1 MHSSQQPLTTPGTLY
16 VVATPIGNLEDISQR
31 ALRVLAE
38 VTLIAAEDTRRT
50 ARLLERYGIRTPTVS
65 YHEHNQRSRVPQLL
79 RRLEDGESL
88 ALVTDAGTPG
98 ISDPGTELVDEC
110 LRHRIPVDPIPGAS
124 ALVMVSG
131 FPLTPLTWL
140 GFSPHRAKDLDGWY
154 RAIDA
159 IPHAVCFLE
168 SPHRIEA
175 SLRVAATILGER
187 QILVA
192 RELTK
197 AHQEL
202 VRGTA
207 GEVFPLLR
215 SLKGEFTI
223 VVGPRSIAPVTTGA
237 ASDAEILAQ
246 FGQMEE
252 SGTFGSKRQLVTALA
267 DRHGR
272 PAREI
277 YALVSKQR
285 PSAE

>member
-1 MHSSQQPLTTPGTLY
+1 MPGTLY

-31 ALRVLAE
+31 ALRVLGE
-38 VTLIAAEDTRRT
+38 VALIAAEDTRRT
-50 ARLLERYGIRTPTVS
+50 ARLLEHYGIRTPTLS
-65 YHEHNQRSRVPQLL
+65 YHKHNHRSRMPQLL

-88 ALVTDAGTPG
+88 AVVTDAGTPG

-110 LRHRIPVDPIPGAS
+110 FRRGIPVDPIPGAS
-124 ALVMVSG
+124 ALLAAVMASG
-131 FPLTPLTWL
+131 FELTPLTWL
-140 GFSPHRAKDLDGWY
+140 GFSPHRAKDLEAWY
-154 RAIDA
+154 HGIATT
-159 IPHAVCFLE
+159 PHVVCFLE
-168 SPHRIEA
+168 SPHRIEG
-175 SLRVAATILGER
+175 SLRVAADILGDR
-187 QILVA
+187 PILVA

-207 GEVFPLLR
+207 ATALASLK

-223 VVGPRSIAPVTTGA
+223 VVGPRPEAAATPDA
-237 ASDAEILAQ
+237 ASDDQILAQ

-252 SGTFGSKRQLVTALA
+252 SGKFSSKRQLVAALA
-267 DRHGR
+267 SKHGR

>member
-1 MHSSQQPLTTPGTLY
+1 MPGTLY

-31 ALRVLAE
+31 ALRVLGE

-50 ARLLERYGIRTPTVS
+50 ARLLEHYGIRTPTLS
-65 YHEHNQRSRVPQLL
+65 YHEHNHRSREPQLL
-79 RRLEDGESL
+79 RKLEEGANL

-110 LRHRIPVDPIPGAS
+110 LRRGIRVDPIPGAS
-124 ALVMVSG
+124 ALLAAVMASG
-131 FPLTPLTWL
+131 FTLTPLTWL
-140 GFSPHRAKDLDGWY
+140 GFSPRRAKDLEDWY
-154 RAIDA
+154 RDIDSTS
-159 IPHAVCFLE
+159 HVVCFLE

-175 SLRVAATILGER
+175 SLRVAAAVLGER

-202 VRGTA
+202 IRGTA
-207 GEVFPLLR
+207 STVLASLK

-223 VVGPRSIAPVTTGA
+223 VVGPRPHAAEAPDA
-237 ASDAEILAQ
+237 ASDDDILVQ

-252 SGTFGSKRQLVTALA
+252 SGEFSSKRQLVAALA
-267 DRHGR
+267 SRYGR
-272 PAREI
+272 PTREI